1 MNPVAL
7 SSLVPR
13 PFDQI
18 RIFTSFDF
26 PLEIKTFLRSKNYEN
41 LSEFRIVPIIY
52 DYDCLWKQ
60 FCAILEI
67 QGVTLKF

>member
-13 PFDQI
+13 LFDQI

-26 PLEIKTFLRSKNYEN
+26 PLEIKTFYAGKKYEN

-52 DYDCLWKQ
+52 DYHCL
-60 FCAILEI
+60 
-67 QGVTLKF
+67 